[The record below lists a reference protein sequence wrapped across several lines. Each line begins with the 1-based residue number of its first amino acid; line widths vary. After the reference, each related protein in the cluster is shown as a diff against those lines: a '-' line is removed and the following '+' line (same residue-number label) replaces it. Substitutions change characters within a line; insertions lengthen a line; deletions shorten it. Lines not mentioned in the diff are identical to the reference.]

1 MIWEELK
8 VYRPLKKEVLKE
20 SYKRFTSIIA
30 ENLSH
35 FGFKLVG
42 RRLIK
47 RSEDLFHVIHLD
59 TRGSWTG
66 LSDSFKTEIAITSI
80 YDKEVFVKNYELT
93 GSKSIE
99 SLIPNLKNYY
109 RITEEYPLLADFIT
123 RKIIDFVLPYF
134 DKYSSSKQIIGDRT
148 NFKIDNLTQ
157 ATERNRNL
165 IMLCELSN
173 NQNIQASNII
183 RSKIDLTQKLNNG
196 SEELKDLVKLLN
208 MLEAENWEGIREVLN
223 SYKAEVF
230 KKLRIKENQAG
241 NPV

>member
-8 VYRPLKKEVLKE
+8 VYRPLKKEELKE
-20 SYKRFTSIIA
+20 SYKRFTNIIA

-47 RSEDLFHVIHLD
+47 RSDDLFHVIHLD
-59 TRGSWTG
+59 TRGNWTG
-66 LSDSFKTEIAITSI
+66 LGDSFKTEIAITSI
-80 YDKEVFVKNYELT
+80 YDTEVFVKNYELT
-93 GSKSIE
+93 GSRSIE

-123 RKIIDFVLPYF
+123 RKIIDYVLPYF
-134 DKYSSSKQIIGDRT
+134 DKYRSSRQILADRT
-148 NFKIDNLTQ
+148 NFKIDNITQ

-165 IMLCELSN
+165 IMLCELGN
-173 NQNIQASNII
+173 NQDVQATNII
-183 RSKIDLTQKLNNG
+183 RSKIDLIQKLNHG
-196 SEELKDLVKLLN
+196 SDELKELIELIHI
-208 MLEAENWEGIREVLN
+208 LEAKDWEGIREVLN

-230 KKLRIKENQAG
+230 KKLRIKENQTG
-241 NPV
+241 NTV

>member
-8 VYRPLKKEVLKE
+8 VYRPLKKEELKE
-20 SYKRFTSIIA
+20 SYKKFTSIIA
-30 ENLSH
+30 ENLSY

-47 RSEDLFHVIHLD
+47 KSNDLFHIIHLD

-93 GSKSIE
+93 GSRSME
-99 SLIPNLKNYY
+99 SLIPNLRNYY

-123 RKIIDFVLPYF
+123 RKIIDYILPYF
-134 DKYSSSKQIIGDRT
+134 DKYSSSKQILADRA

-165 IMLCELSN
+165 IMLCESGN

-183 RSKIDLTQKLNNG
+183 RSKIDFIQKLNNG
-196 SEELKDLVKLLN
+196 SDELKDLVKLLN
-208 MLEAENWEGIREVLN
+208 MLEAEDWEGIREVLN
-223 SYKAEVF
+223 SYKAEIF
-230 KKLRIKENQAG
+230 KKLKIKENQAG
-241 NPV
+241 NPA